1 SQAPESRGQKRRREA
16 QGASQPEADAPAPQK
31 RRIAKESRSA
41 GGNQATRT
49 KAMASQRS
57 SKRRRLDQNDTEAA
71 DNSGVHA
78 GGDRTELQTKR
89 RGRPPDSTA
98 EVDAGPPV
106 PTKNRRRPPRI
117 SSVTAAVQSPAMGG
131 SQPKRKRGRP
141 SLVRVAVDEAQNQQS
156 RSDDSK
162 PAKKRGRPSLSENHQ
177 VQPRPVSKLARRS
190 AEAAKPSADLADT
203 SIAEPRKSQPGPRGS
218 SKPRPRNSTG
228 GGRDEDPTTETDE
241 DPDTRH
247 KGPLFEGEY
256 QYITERM
263 VTVPRSKISS
273 KWSPLDIK
281 SVTAVHDI
289 LLNAQRPVLYHLRHG
304 RRRQEH
310 AASIMTAVANR
321 VQRKLGRG
329 FPFPPPT
336 IGTNRTSTVTTGQAS
351 KSGHAE
357 ELDYERAVDAAQAL
371 EDQLNPTLHSVALLK
386 AELKKQEKA
395 LEDDYKSLRTLE
407 SNARDEARSWK
418 KSMRT
423 THILAPE
430 TISTLSN
437 DGHDGKRE
445 GWKDLELVMPKRQ
458 DDNIYQVCLNLEDVE
473 LVKISQQ
480 IGSHMESIQ
489 GNLRQVGR
497 ILPAMETT
505 KAALHEALLKHLD
518 PTKCEEVLLG

>member
-1 SQAPESRGQKRRREA
+1 
-16 QGASQPEADAPAPQK
+16 
-31 RRIAKESRSA
+31 
-41 GGNQATRT
+41 
-49 KAMASQRS
+49 M
-57 SKRRRLDQNDTEAA
+57 
-71 DNSGVHA
+71 
-78 GGDRTELQTKR
+78 GD
-89 RGRPPDSTA
+89 
-98 EVDAGPPV
+98 
-106 PTKNRRRPPRI
+106 
-117 SSVTAAVQSPAMGG
+117 

-141 SLVRVAVDEAQNQQS
+141 SLARVAVEEAQNQQS
-156 RSDDSK
+156 RIDNSK
-162 PAKKRGRPSLSENHQ
+162 PSKKRGRPSLSEKHP
-177 VQPRPVSKLARRS
+177 VQPQSVSKPDRPS
-190 AEAAKPSADLADT
+190 AGAAKPSADLADT
-203 SIAEPRKSQPGPRGS
+203 TTAEGLRKSE
-218 SKPRPRNSTG
+218 SKPRDSSRSWPRKPRNSAA
-228 GGRDEDPTTETDE
+228 GGRDEASTTETDE

-273 KWSPLDIK
+273 KWFPLDVK

-336 IGTNRTSTVTTGQAS
+336 IGTNRASTVATGQAS
-351 KSGHAE
+351 RSGHAE

-386 AELKKQEKA
+386 AELRKQEKA

-407 SNARDEARSWK
+407 NNARDEARSWK

-430 TISTLSN
+430 TRLALSN
-437 DGHDGKRE
+437 GGIDGKSER
-445 GWKDLELVMPKRQ
+445 WKDLELVIPKRP
-458 DDNIYQVCLNLEDVE
+458 DDNLYQNLEDE
-473 LVKISQQ
+473 DLLKISQQ
-480 IGSHMESIQ
+480 IGSHMESMQ
-489 GNLRQVGR
+489 GNLRQVDG

-505 KAALHEALLKHLD
+505 KAALHEVLLKHLD
-518 PTKCEEVLLG
+518 STKCEEVLLG